1 MLSAMLGGKYRGRRK
16 GIPIREGSVRQARLD
31 AKLSLAQVAADQ
43 ISRTAVHHIEN
54 GRVKPSIETLRLIA
68 RQTRKP
74 IEYFLLTADGQTE
87 LIQRPAELRELER
100 LTTVRNFKAV
110 VKLGLG
116 LV

>member
-1 MLSAMLGGKYRGRRK
+1 MLSAMLGGESRGRRK

-54 GRVKPSIETLRLIA
+54 GRVKPSLETLRLIA

-74 IEYFLLTADGQTE
+74 IEFFLLPDANPE
-87 LIQRPAELRELER
+87 LTRAHDELHALEQ
-100 LTTVRNFKAV
+100 LTSARAFEAV
-110 VKLGLG
+110 GL
-116 LV
+116 